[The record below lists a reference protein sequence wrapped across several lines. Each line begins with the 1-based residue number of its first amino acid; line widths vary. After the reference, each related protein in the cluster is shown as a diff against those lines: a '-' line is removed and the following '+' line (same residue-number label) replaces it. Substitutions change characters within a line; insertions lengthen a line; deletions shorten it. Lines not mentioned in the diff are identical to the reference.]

1 MAQIEPHGL
10 LYVPF
15 DSLDVVE
22 TPSGTYDA
30 EADAAY
36 LNVVAHIGDGE
47 AVEQEMIDR
56 PEGYDF
62 DQHGRL
68 LGVEVIGAR
77 AQLRAETLNVLRR
90 IDV

>member
-1 MAQIEPHGL
+1 M
-10 LYVPF
+10 
-15 DSLDVVE
+15 E

-36 LNVVAHIGDGE
+36 LYVVTHIDVGE

-56 PEGYDF
+56 PDGYVVLDF
-62 DQHGRL
+62 DRPGRL

-77 AQLRAETLNVLRR
+77 AQLRAETIDALRR
-90 IDV
+90 IDG